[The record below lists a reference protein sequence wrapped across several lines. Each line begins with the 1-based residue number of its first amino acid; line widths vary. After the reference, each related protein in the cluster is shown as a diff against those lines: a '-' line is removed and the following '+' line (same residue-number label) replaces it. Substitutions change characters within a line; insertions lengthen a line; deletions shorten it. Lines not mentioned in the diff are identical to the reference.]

1 MVRNAW
7 LRSNRVRFRML
18 LGMLLGIGAPL
29 GWLSIRIVSGES
41 FWEELRNHT
50 GLYLVYAD
58 DNACR
63 RLGCLGPTWA
73 ARKAALSS
81 SP

>member
-7 LRSNRVRFRML
+7 LQSSRVRFRML

-58 DNACR
+58 DKHVGVWVVWR
-63 RLGCLGPTWA
+63 PLGPPG
-73 ARKAALSS
+73 KPL
-81 SP
+81 